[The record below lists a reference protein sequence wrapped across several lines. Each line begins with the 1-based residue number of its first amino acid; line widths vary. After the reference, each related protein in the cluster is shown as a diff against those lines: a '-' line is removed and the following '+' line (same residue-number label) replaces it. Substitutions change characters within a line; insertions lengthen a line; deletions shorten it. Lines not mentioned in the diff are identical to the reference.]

1 MNNTTTTNTQ
11 PKKQPPVDHI
21 QVGDVE
27 ASIWSNTS
35 KTGST
40 YYSVTIQR
48 KYKVGETLKASQA
61 FYRSDLLQLAKVSDL
76 AFDRV
81 RELERQTQSAA
92 A

>member
-1 MNNTTTTNTQ
+1 MNNTTNTTQSKN
-11 PKKQPPVDHI
+11 QPPVDHI

-35 KTGST
+35 KTGSI
-40 YYSVTIQR
+40 YYSVTLQR

-61 FYRSDLLQLAKVSDL
+61 FYRSDLLQLAKVADL

-81 RELERQTQSAA
+81 RELEQQTPSAA